1 MIQMMVI
8 LMAICESHV
17 MMIMMMN
24 QVCEM
29 LMMMMTIM
37 IMIIM
42 TIMMMNQVC
51 EMLREKRVAAS
62 NRFSFDD
69 LFWLVF

>member
-1 MIQMMVI
+1 MTMVI
-8 LMAICESHV
+8 MMAICESHV
-17 MMIMMMN
+17 
-24 QVCEM
+24 
-29 LMMMMTIM
+29 
-37 IMIIM
+37 
-42 TIMMMNQVC
+42 MMMNQVC